1 MQSIRAS
8 VCEAGEVKIWNINDA
23 GNRHLCTH
31 EDGAAALTF
40 SPDGETLATAGN
52 DTDIKIWAVR
62 DGETLVKLQG
72 HDEGVTCLAFH
83 PNGRRLASGS
93 DDDTVII
100 WNLQTNEI
108 HRRLRHDADVNTV
121 SFSKDG
127 TRLASAAADGVVKI
141 WVVPEE

>member
-1 MQSIRAS
+1 LQSIRAS

-23 GNRHLCTH
+23 GARHLCTH

-72 HDEGVTCLAFH
+72 HDEGVTCLTFH
-83 PNGRRLASGS
+83 PNGRWLASGS

-127 TRLASAAADGVVKI
+127 TRLASADADGVVKI

>member
-1 MQSIRAS
+1 VQRHSPS
-8 VCEAGEVKIWNINDA
+8 V
-23 GNRHLCTH
+23 
-31 EDGAAALTF
+31 LTGKP
-40 SPDGETLATAGN
+40 SSSCKD
-52 DTDIKIWAVR
+52 
-62 DGETLVKLQG
+62 

-83 PNGRRLASGS
+83 PNGRWLASGS

-127 TRLASAAADGVVKI
+127 TRLASADADGVVKI